1 MMQRRAK
8 TDARLLF
15 EPGMRLLVR
24 RYGLGLL
31 LGHPIFSMCFLISA
45 AWLDVRV
52 LSLASFS
59 RI

>member
-8 TDARLLF
+8 TDAILF

-52 LSLASFS
+52 LSLVSFS